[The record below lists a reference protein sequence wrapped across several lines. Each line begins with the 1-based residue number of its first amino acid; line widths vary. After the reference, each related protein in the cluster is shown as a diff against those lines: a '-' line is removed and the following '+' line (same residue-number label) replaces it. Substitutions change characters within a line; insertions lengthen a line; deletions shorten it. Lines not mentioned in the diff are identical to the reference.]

1 MSKIVVAGTGYVGLV
16 TGTCFADLGNEVI
29 GLDVDPVKVE
39 KLRKGESP
47 IYEPGLTEII
57 ERNIRAGRLTFTTSY
72 EEAMEGAEFVFIA
85 VGTPES
91 PDGSADMQYVKA
103 AARDI
108 ARTAPGRARMSADMP
123 LIIVNKST
131 VPIGT
136 GDLVSRIL
144 RESAPEPF
152 PFTVVSNP
160 EFLREG
166 QAVNDSF
173 HPDRIVLGSDSR
185 HDAERVAELYRP
197 LEAPILISD
206 IRTAEMIKYASNAIL
221 ATYIS
226 FINEI
231 AGICDQLGADV
242 KLVAQGMGYDKRI
255 NPQFLNAGVGFGGSC
270 FPKDVKALAHMAETN
285 NAHPQLL
292 LAVLDINAEARR
304 RIVEKAEAMLGG
316 EGSLKGKSV
325 AVLGLTFKPDTDD
338 LRETPAFDIIRNLQA
353 KGAKVRAYDP
363 IAMESASKALAS
375 DGVNIAFC
383 SDSYEAASGADAL
396 LLVTAWNEFKQLDMR
411 RLLDEMKGDHPL
423 LLDGR
428 NIYDPAEMKEIGFR
442 YAGVGR
448 S

>member
-16 TGTCFADLGNEVI
+16 TGTCFADLGNEVV
-29 GLDVDPVKVE
+29 GLDVDPAKVE
-39 KLRKGESP
+39 KLRRGESP

-57 ERNIRAGRLTFTTSY
+57 ERNIKAGRLTFTTSY
-72 EEAMEGAEFVFIA
+72 EDALEGAEFVFIA

-91 PDGSADMQYVKA
+91 PDGSADMQYVRA

-108 ARTAPGRARMSADMP
+108 ARIAPGRARMSEEMP
-123 LIIVNKST
+123 LVIVNKST

-136 GDLVSRIL
+136 GDLVGRIL
-144 RESAPEPF
+144 RENASGPF
-152 PFTVVSNP
+152 YFTVVSNP

-185 HDAERVAELYRP
+185 ADAERVAELYRP
-197 LEAPILISD
+197 LEAPILITD

-231 AGICDQLGADV
+231 AAICDQLGADV

-292 LAVLDINAEARR
+292 RAVLDINVDARR
-304 RIVEKAEAMLGG
+304 RIVEKAEKMLGG

-338 LRETPAFDIIRNLQA
+338 LRETPAFDIIRNLEA

-363 IAMESASKALAS
+363 IGMEGASKVLQAE
-375 DGVNIAFC
+375 GTHVAFC
-383 SDSYEAASGADAL
+383 SDSYEAASGSDAL
-396 LLVTAWNEFKQLDMR
+396 LLITAWNEFKQLDMR
-411 RLLDEMKGDHPL
+411 RLLEEMNGEHPI

-442 YAGVGR
+442 YSGVGR